1 MANIFNQQTFFKN
14 KPQKEI
20 LKYGN
25 IKIWKYYVRW
35 WLFFLY
41 KVEGTAPSLYQCK
54 QVLRYINLGARA
66 QCRYNYLSFSR
77 SRISVRSFSSTDGV
91 GGAGV
96 SAGFFSFF
104 ASLFTTF
111 IKINI
116 QNATM
121 RKSRQ
126 VCRKLP

>member
-1 MANIFNQQTFFKN
+1 M
-14 KPQKEI
+14 EI
-20 LKYGN
+20 LCSL
-25 IKIWKYYVRW
+25 VVV
-35 WLFFLY
+35 FLY

-77 SRISVRSFSSTDGV
+77 SRISVRSFSSADGV